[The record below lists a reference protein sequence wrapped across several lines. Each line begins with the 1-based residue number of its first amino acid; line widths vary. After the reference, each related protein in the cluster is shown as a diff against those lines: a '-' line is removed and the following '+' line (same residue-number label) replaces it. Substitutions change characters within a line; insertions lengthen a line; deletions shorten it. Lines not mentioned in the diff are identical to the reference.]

1 MGITRRQ
8 LIGTAA
14 ALAAMPGGSRA
25 QPADSPLLLKTVPSS
40 GERLPAIGAGT
51 NRYGV
56 GPSPD
61 DRAPLK
67 ATLRRFHELGG
78 AILDTAAV
86 YGTSESVIGDL
97 VAELGIRNDLFL
109 ATKTDLRGEV
119 TGQAGLIRR
128 FRRLRTEVVDLIQVH
143 NLVNLDLEIG
153 PMREWQAAG
162 RIRYLGATIST
173 SNQFA
178 DLERVMNEH
187 DELEFVQL
195 NYSLGDRLA
204 AERLLPT
211 AMDRGLAVLVN
222 MPFGSGDLFDR
233 VEDRPLPDWAS
244 EIDCESWGQ
253 FFLKYVIS
261 HPAVTAAIP
270 GTRRER
276 YAIDNLGAARGRMPD
291 AEFRRRQERFFDS
304 LV

>member
-1 MGITRRQ
+1 MGITRRNF
-8 LIGTAA
+8 LGTAA
-14 ALAAMPGGSRA
+14 ALAAVPAVGPA
-25 QPADSPLLLKTVPSS
+25 QPGDASLLLKTVPST
-40 GERLPAIGAGT
+40 GEQLPAIGAGT

-56 GPSPD
+56 GPSPA

-67 ATLRRFHELGG
+67 ATLETFHTLGG
-78 AILDTAAV
+78 AIIDTAAV
-86 YGTSESVIGDL
+86 YGTSEVVIGDL
-97 VAELGIRNDLFL
+97 VRELGIRNDLFL
-109 ATKTDLRGEV
+109 ATKTDLRGQV
-119 TGQAGLIRR
+119 TGQAGLIQR
-128 FRRLRTEVVDLIQVH
+128 FRRLRTEVIDLMQVH
-143 NLVNLDLEIG
+143 NLVNIGAELG
-153 PMREWQAAG
+153 PMREWKAAG

-173 SNQFA
+173 SSQY
-178 DLERVMNEH
+178 DDMERAMNERP
-187 DELEFVQL
+187 ELDFVQF

-204 AERLLPT
+204 AERLLPV
-211 AMDRGLAVLVN
+211 AADRGLGVLIN

-233 VEDRPLPDWAS
+233 VENRELPDWAA

-291 AEFRRRQERFFDS
+291 EAFRRRQESYFDS